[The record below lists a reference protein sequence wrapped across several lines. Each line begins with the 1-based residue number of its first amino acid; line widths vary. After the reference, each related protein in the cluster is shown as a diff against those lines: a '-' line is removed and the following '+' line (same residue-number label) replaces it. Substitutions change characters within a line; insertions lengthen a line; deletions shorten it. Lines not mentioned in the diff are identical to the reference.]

1 MKKSQQKL
9 SFYVKTRTGFRS
21 ARRNL
26 RASAGR
32 FSFHR
37 LPAAAAVLF
46 FLTLAIYLAVI
57 QAQIFK
63 IEKIDSTAV
72 STLQTLVRPDSQV
85 GIDGM
90 ELLLK
95 RGLAGDYEL
104 APTITETTETIAET
118 PDETTVAATPTP
130 TVTPGPTPYPLVFDA
145 SGVPQE
151 GMPVSDFTADNT
163 VYYVK
168 VNKANIRELPNT
180 DAAIIAKVTIADQ
193 ITRNGFG
200 INWSQVSTDDGQTG
214 YILTSMITTEFV
226 AKPTPTPVPTPI
238 PTPAPTAVPTAV
250 PAAEPAPTDVPAPV
264 APPASPGSTLTDAQ
278 KADIVALA
286 KSCLGV
292 PYVYGSESMSGFD
305 CSGFTTYIYQTLF
318 DITPPRSAL
327 GQSSAGVAVARA
339 DIQIGDIICFDWD
352 SPFGKCDHVGLY
364 IGDGQYIH
372 AASSK
377 GKVLQSTLKSTNPI
391 VSIRRLI
398 Y

>member
-9 SFYVKTRTGFRS
+9 SLYVKTKTGLRS
-21 ARRNL
+21 VRRNL
-26 RASAGR
+26 HASAGH
-32 FSFHR
+32 FSFHN
-37 LPAAAAVLF
+37 LPAAAAVLI
-46 FLTLAIYLAVI
+46 FLTLTIYLTVV
-57 QAQIFK
+57 QGQIFR
-63 IEKIDSTAV
+63 IEAVGSTAAA
-72 STLQTLVRPDSQV
+72 TWRTIDRPDSQL

-104 APTITETTETIAET
+104 TTATVETTAET
-118 PDETTVAATPTP
+118 TIETTAAATPAP
-130 TVTPGPTPYPLVFDA
+130 TVTPGPTPYPLIYDA
-145 SGVPQE
+145 NGVPQE

-163 VYYVK
+163 VYYVH

-180 DAAIIAKVTIADQ
+180 DAAVVAQVTIADQ
-193 ITRNGFG
+193 ITRIGFG
-200 INWSQVSTDDGQTG
+200 INWSQVTTADGRTG

-226 AKPTPTPVPTPI
+226 AKPTPTPVPTPKPTAA
-238 PTPAPTAVPTAV
+238 PTPVPV
-250 PAAEPAPTDVPAPV
+250 PATVIAPV
-264 APPASPGSTLTDAQ
+264 APGSTLTDAQ

-327 GQSSAGVAVARA
+327 GQSSAGIAVAMA

-352 SPFGKCDHVGLY
+352 SPYGKCDHVGLY

-377 GKVLQSTLKSTNPI
+377 HMVLQSTLKSTNPI